1 MALCERCGE
10 EITVAN
16 DLDLADD
23 VDRRGH
29 LVMVAGSPPLA
40 DRNPLADIHAAL
52 PDRGDVVYNDSIY
65 AELSEGRDRPSA
77 ALIRE
82 HMR

>member
-29 LVMVAGSPPLA
+29 VVMVAGSPPLA
-40 DRNPLADIHAAL
+40 DRNP
-52 PDRGDVVYNDSIY
+52 
-65 AELSEGRDRPSA
+65 
-77 ALIRE
+77 
-82 HMR
+82 